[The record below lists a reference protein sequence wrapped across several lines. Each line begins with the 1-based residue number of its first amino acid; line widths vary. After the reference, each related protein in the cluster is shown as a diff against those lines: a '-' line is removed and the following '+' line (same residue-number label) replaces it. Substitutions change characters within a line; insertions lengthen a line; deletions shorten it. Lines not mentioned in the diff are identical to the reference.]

1 MSSGVRIFRAGDA
14 TPLGDSRMNAGVDFG
29 GDERVARAVGGLA
42 AAAGFDTRVLVEQ
55 SADDGGMSLTYAY
68 FKPGYPLF
76 RHRHETNC
84 LYLVVSGSLQMG
96 QQTLWPGDAFL
107 VPAHAPYGYSAG
119 PDGVEVIE
127 FRSDPTP
134 FTTSFARIPAEQV
147 ADAEATADERGADWA
162 EHPTGPMLTANPGV
176 ASPILGSRRG
186 GSQRGNAPGTPPSI
200 GSTDPVVRDESSDR

>member
-14 TPLGDSRMNAGVDFG
+14 TSLADAHLNGGVDFG

-42 AAAGFDTRVLVEQ
+42 AAGGYDTRVLVEQ
-55 SADDGGMSLTYAY
+55 AAADGGLSLTYAY

-96 QQTLWPGDAFL
+96 QQTLWPGDAFH

-119 PDGVEVIE
+119 SDGVEVIE

-147 ADAEATADERGADWA
+147 ADAEAAAGERAVEWA
-162 EHPTGPMLTANPGV
+162 EHPTGPMLTANPAV
-176 ASPILGSRRG
+176 ASSLGSRRG
-186 GSQRGNAPGTPPSI
+186 GAQRGNAPGTPPSI